1 MVHLLVVQ
9 TGIGTSIECSTDFCN
24 SPLLL
29 LPIFSMLQTAA
40 VISCLVSVESFM
52 YLLLCLI
59 LIILLCKEP

>member
-9 TGIGTSIECSTDFCN
+9 TGIECSTDFCN

-40 VISCLVSVESFM
+40 VISCGVLYVSVTMSYFN
-52 YLLLCLI
+52 Y
-59 LIILLCKEP
+59 KEP